1 MVLLCERLGC
11 KAPLRRIQTDSGITG
26 RRALICGA
34 SSGLGLACA
43 QALAAEGVQVTLVSR
58 SEHKLQ
64 EAAKQIEASTGA
76 AAKWIAADLSQAA
89 DRKTVA
95 AACSDID
102 ILVTNAGGHPSMPFA
117 QLETSHWQAA
127 LEQNFLAA
135 VELIQAVCA
144 LGPMFVGRSCWAK
157 GLGVVGL
164 SVGS

>member
-1 MVLLCERLGC
+1 MDLGI
-11 KAPLRRIQTDSGITG
+11 AE

-76 AAKWIAADLSQAA
+76 AAKWIAADLSQVAGRQA
-89 DRKTVA
+89 VA

-102 ILVTNAGGHPSMPFA
+102 IMVTNAGGPPSMPFA
-117 QLETSHWQAA
+117 QLETKHWQSA
-127 LEQNFLAA
+127 LEQNFLVA
-135 VELIQAVCA
+135 VDNSRLVT
-144 LGPMFVGRSCWAK
+144 G
-157 GLGVVGL
+157 
-164 SVGS
+164 